1 VNATVERRDVE
12 FNATD
17 GTRLAAWLFVP
28 TEGHAPFPAITMT
41 HGFSATRYHGIEP
54 MARAF
59 ADAGFVVLLHDHRS
73 FGDSGGLPRNDIDPW
88 KQIDDWRQAVSFLET
103 LEIVDSQRIGLW
115 GSSYSG
121 GHAIVLGATDRR
133 LRAVVAQVPTIDGY
147 ASSQRRV
154 PPHAVAAMEEAF
166 NEDLRGQLRGEPP
179 RTQRLV
185 DLDPAVPAVY
195 RTADTAAFLLQQVPE
210 GKWKNEITVQS
221 GRRAR
226 MYEPGR
232 WIDRVS
238 PTPLLIVAASHDTTT
253 PTDMVLAAY
262 ERALE
267 PKALVIIPGGH
278 YTPYLEGLQQ
288 ASTAALLWFQAHLS
302 TQDASP
308 Y

>member
-1 VNATVERRDVE
+1 VNTIVERRDVE

-17 GTRLAAWLFVP
+17 GTRLAAWLYVP
-28 TEGHAPFPAITMT
+28 AGGSAPFPAITMT

-73 FGDSGGLPRNDIDPW
+73 FGDSGGVPRNDIDPW

-103 LEIVDSQRIGLW
+103 LDFVDTKRIGLW

-133 LRAVVAQVPTIDGY
+133 LKAVVSQVPTIDGY
-147 ASSQRRV
+147 AASQRRV

-166 NEDLRGQLRGEPP
+166 NDDLRGQLRGEAP

-185 DLDPAVPAVY
+185 DLDPNVPAVY
-195 RTADTAAFLLQQVPE
+195 RTADTAAFLLQDVPA
-210 GKWKNEITVQS
+210 GKWTNEITVQS

-238 PTPLLIVAASHDTTT
+238 PTPLLVVAASHDTTT
-253 PTDMVLAAY
+253 PTDMVLSAY
-262 ERALE
+262 ERALQ
-267 PKALVIIPGGH
+267 PKALEIVPGGH
-278 YTPYLEGLQQ
+278 YTPYLEGLPQ
-288 ASTAALLWFQAHLS
+288 ASAAALLWFETYL
-302 TQDASP
+302 
-308 Y
+308 